1 MNGRKQNC
9 RGKEATDR
17 ISEWGRKL
25 VEQIKNPVSIKKHAS
40 THCWG
45 RVSTPEKKVNSG
57 KQWLDPARKGS
68 GILMIGIMAGQ
79 RRKEQKK
86 RSLNARFQERGSPN
100 NGKEST
106 VIV

>member
-1 MNGRKQNC
+1 LL
-9 RGKEATDR
+9 GK
-17 ISEWGRKL
+17 G
-25 VEQIKNPVSIKKHAS
+25 VHA
-40 THCWG
+40 
-45 RVSTPEKKVNSG
+45 REKG
-57 KQWLDPARKGS
+57 KQWQTIVGPSEERVGD

-79 RRKEQKK
+79 RRKEQRK